1 MNTTILNSIQ
11 QLKKTF
17 TATDPTNQIILRIL
31 AAVFGGYALT
41 NSTLAAL
48 AVLLPWPKVDI
59 LFFSV
64 LLPPFIYLAAILWSF
79 GAPTV
84 QRAWRDLLTAILC
97 CGVPALI
104 AAWLH

>member
-1 MNTTILNSIQ
+1 MNMTILNSIQ
-11 QLKKTF
+11 QIKKTL
-17 TATDPTNQIILRIL
+17 TSTDPTNQIILRIL

-41 NSTLAAL
+41 NSALAAL
-48 AVLLPWPKVDI
+48 ALLLPWPKVDI

-64 LLPPFIYLAAILWSF
+64 LLPPFFYLAAILWSF

-97 CGVPALI
+97 SGLLALI